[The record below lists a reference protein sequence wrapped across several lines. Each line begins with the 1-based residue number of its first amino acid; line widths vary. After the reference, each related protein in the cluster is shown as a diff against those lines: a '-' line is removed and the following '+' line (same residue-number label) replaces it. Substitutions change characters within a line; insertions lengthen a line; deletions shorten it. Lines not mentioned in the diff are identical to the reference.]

1 MNTPQIMNMRDGTVV
16 SEKMEPIVPPLVCR
30 DVKATKRRFNPSN
43 GSSFQNTGTEI
54 RIPIS
59 GQFILDNKN
68 VNVNFNLNSNQVC
81 NVDFSVAGLFSQI
94 RVEAGTGSSIVLESI
109 DDPGVWANFLYQY
122 TWTHEDMAR
131 ENSKQRSS
139 ANQPGP
145 ARAAQ
150 VAIVAQGVGTGANGQ
165 TATTAQTAQA
175 AITARLAGVLDK
187 VGDSFNGDIEVALDL
202 SLFMGIFSA
211 SAGLPLYDTA
221 GVTIVLTLNNPT
233 NSIYSATAPV
243 LILSK
248 IYATATCLE
257 GGESYEKK
265 LKELKSS
272 GNKEISVMYNTCRR
286 YIQSQPQSAATTGT
300 FLINE
305 RSKSC
310 LGFVAIGRDVATITK
325 ADSFSNSNS
334 LFPVFTRFEYNIAG
348 MSYPVAGINTIS
360 EATDETYDV
369 YSQLSRRHDSG
380 GLISRTQATAVLAVD
395 AATQTAA
402 MDSQLGP
409 SQVLSINLS
418 KCGPNEDY
426 WGKGMNLS
434 GSNLTNYL
442 QVQYTPFNAQTINI
456 YSIFQ
461 MKLHI
466 DALGNFS
473 TEF

>member
-1 MNTPQIMNMRDGTVV
+1 MNMRDGTVV
-16 SEKMEPIVPPLVCR
+16 SEKMESVVPPLVCR

-43 GSSFQNTGTEI
+43 GGTFTNTGTEI

-59 GQFILDNKN
+59 GQFVLDNKN
-68 VNVNFNLNSNQVC
+68 VNCNFTVNSNQSC
-81 NVDFSVAGLFSQI
+81 SVDYSVAGLFSQI
-94 RVEAGTGSSIVLESI
+94 RVEAGTGSSVVLESI

-139 ANQPGP
+139 PNQPGP
-145 ARAAQ
+145 ARLAVASQAANAGSPVVAAQ
-150 VAIVAQGVGTGANGQ
+150 T
-165 TATTAQTAQA
+165 
-175 AITARLAGVLDK
+175 AITARVAGILDK
-187 VGDSFNGDIEVALDL
+187 IGDTFNGDLEVALDL

-221 GVTIVLTLNNPT
+221 GVTIVLTLNNPS
-233 NSIYSATAPV
+233 NSIYSATAPT
-243 LILSK
+243 LSLK
-248 IYATATCLE
+248 QIYVSATCLE

-265 LKELKSS
+265 LKELKTS

-286 YIQSQPQSAATTGT
+286 YVQSQAATGATTTGT
-300 FLINE
+300 YLINE

-310 LGFVAIGRDVATITK
+310 LGFVAIARDTATIVK

-334 LFPVFTRFEYNIAG
+334 LFPDVKRFEYNIAG
-348 MSYPVAGINTIS
+348 MSYPIAGISTIS
-360 EATDETYDV
+360 EAIDETYDV
-369 YSQLSRRHDSG
+369 YSHLSRRHDSG
-380 GLISRTQATAVLAVD
+380 GLISRVQSTTVVASTGD
-395 AATQTAA
+395 QTAA
-402 MDSQLGP
+402 MDSQTGA

-418 KCGPNEDY
+418 KCGPNENY

-442 QVQYTPFNAQTINI
+442 QVQYTAWNAQTINI

-466 DALGNFS
+466 DAMGNFT